1 MITRWPI
8 RSHFIAFFLLSSL
21 AAAQLSWWVIFQV
34 REGTRV
40 THIQT
45 RLWEQQL
52 ELARERQRDFAAAD
66 DAGFTAWLNRA
77 FPDLEWDGRGQI
89 IVRADALHRL
99 DHLARE
105 RVRMFVAEG
114 IFFSVLLLVGVLYM
128 YWILRRELLFERRQ
142 SAFLAATSHELKT
155 PITSLRLYLDT
166 LIERDL
172 PLPQQREM
180 LATMRKDLTRLT
192 DLIQRLLQAQALIG
206 GKSQTRLERTN
217 LSEETRLVLDEVYGR
232 FDLKGFQ
239 LRSRLEPDLF
249 AEAHPERWRGLVRNL
264 LENAFKYSPE
274 GGVVEISLEQRGA
287 VAHLEIADQ
296 GIGIP
301 PAELERIFGRFY
313 RVGNEDTRRAA
324 GTGLGLYLVR
334 EIAESFGGRAAAASA
349 GPGKGATF
357 TVTIPLAKE
366 TVHG

>member
-1 MITRWPI
+1 MFSRWPI
-8 RSHFIAFFLLSSL
+8 RSHFIAFFLLS
-21 AAAQLSWWVIFQV
+21 AVATAQLSWWVIFQV

-40 THIQT
+40 AHIQT
-45 RLWEQQL
+45 QLWAQQL
-52 ELARERQRDFAAAD
+52 DLARERAHDFATED
-66 DAGFTAWLNRA
+66 KAGYAAWLTQA
-77 FPDLEWDGRGQI
+77 FPDLEQDPRGRVV
-89 IVRADALHRL
+89 VRNAALHRL
-99 DHLARE
+99 DRMARD
-105 RVRMFVAEG
+105 RVRMFVSEG
-114 IFFSVLLLVGVLYM
+114 IFFSLLLLLGVLYM

-166 LIERDL
+166 LVERDL

-180 LATMRKDLTRLT
+180 LATMRKDLERLT

-206 GKSQTRLERTN
+206 GKLPAKLEKTD
-217 LSEETRLVLDEVYGR
+217 LSAETRIVMDEVYGR

-239 LRSRLEPDLF
+239 VRSRLEPDLI
-249 AEAHPERWRGLVRNL
+249 ALAHPERWRGLVRNL
-264 LENAFKYSPE
+264 LENAFKYSPD
-274 GGVVEISLEQRGA
+274 GGVIEIILLQRG
-287 VAHLEIADQ
+287 HLAQLEVTDQ

-334 EIAESFGGRAAAASA
+334 EIAESFGGKATAASA
-349 GPGKGATF
+349 GEGKGATF
-357 TVTIPLAKE
+357 TVTVPLLKE
-366 TVHG
+366 TAHD